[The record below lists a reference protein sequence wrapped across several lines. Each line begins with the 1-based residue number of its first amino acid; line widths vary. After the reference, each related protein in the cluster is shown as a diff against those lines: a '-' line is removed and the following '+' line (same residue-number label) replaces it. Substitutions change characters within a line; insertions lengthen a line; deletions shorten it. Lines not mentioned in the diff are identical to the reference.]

1 MSVAANDE
9 RCVEHQG
16 HKYYFCSNGCK
27 TKFAAD
33 PERYLKPKIPSTAK
47 PKAGASFTCPMH
59 PEIRRDRPGSCP
71 ICGMALEPLN
81 VSLDDAD
88 DSELRSMLLRFWI
101 GVALTVPLLVVT
113 MSEFFAPALAAWGAR
128 AGWFQA
134 ALATPVVLWGGWP
147 FFVRAWHSFRT
158 WNLNMYSLIAL
169 GTGAAY
175 AFSVYAFLFPE
186 TLSQAFRHGGNVP
199 LYFESAAVITVLVL
213 LGEVLQLRA
222 RSRTS
227 GAIKALLGLAPTA
240 AVRVSPDGA
249 DVEVP
254 LDQVAVGDQLRVR
267 PGARIPVDGKLI
279 EGASVVDE
287 SMVTGESVPVE
298 KRAGDAVTAG
308 TLNQTG
314 SFVMQAERVG
324 AETLLARIAQMV
336 NEAARSRAPIQKLAD
351 RVSAWFVPA
360 VVAIAGVAWFA
371 WALFGPPPAL
381 ANALVAA
388 VSVLIIACPC
398 ALGLATPMS
407 IMVGVGRGAT
417 EGVLIKDAEALEL
430 MEKIDTLVID
440 KTGTLTEGRPRLVT
454 VEALDGMKEDDL
466 LRFAAS
472 VEKVSEHPLAAA
484 IVQGAAERKVAL
496 AQVQSF
502 QSITGKGVQG
512 TVDGHAVLA
521 GTARLMQEQS
531 IDISGVAAHSDEL
544 RRDGQTVMLVAVD
557 ARIAGLVGV
566 KDPIKSTTREALDI
580 LKADG
585 ISVVMLTG
593 DNRVTA
599 EAVAHELGLD
609 RVEAEVLPQDKHRIV
624 KALQDE
630 GRMVAMAGDGINDA
644 PALAQAHVGI
654 AMGTGTDIAMQS
666 ARVVLVKGD
675 LRGIA
680 KARTLSRKTMKNIRQ
695 NLFLAFVYNSI
706 GVPIAAGVLYPVL
719 GLLLS
724 PMIASAAMA
733 LSSVSVIGNAL
744 RLRKATL

>member
-1 MSVAANDE
+1 
-9 RCVEHQG
+9 
-16 HKYYFCSNGCK
+16 
-27 TKFAAD
+27 
-33 PERYLKPKIPSTAK
+33 
-47 PKAGASFTCPMH
+47 MH
-59 PEIRRDRPGSCP
+59 PEIRRDRPGNCP

-81 VSLDDAD
+81 VSLEDAD
-88 DSELRSMLLRFWI
+88 DSELRSMMLRFWV
-101 GVALTVPLLVVT
+101 GAALTLPLLVAT
-113 MSEFFAPALAAWGAR
+113 MSEFFAPRLASWVAS

-158 WNLNMYSLIAL
+158 GNLNMYSLIAL

-186 TLSQAFRHGGNVP
+186 TLPHAFRHDGNVP

-227 GAIKALLGLAPTA
+227 GAIKALLGLTPSTA
-240 AVRVSPDGA
+240 IRLTADGT
-249 DVEVP
+249 EQEIS
-254 LDQVAVGDQLRVR
+254 LEKVAIGDRLRVR
-267 PGARIPVDGKLI
+267 PGARLPVDGKVI

-287 SMVTGESVPVE
+287 SMVTGESMPVE
-298 KRAGDAVTAG
+298 KRTGDAVTAG

-324 AETLLARIAQMV
+324 AGTLLARIAQLV

-351 RVSAWFVPA
+351 TVSAWFVPT
-360 VVAIAGVAWFA
+360 VIVIAGVAFIV
-371 WALFGPPPAL
+371 WAMVGPPPAL
-381 ANALVAA
+381 ANAFVVA

-430 MEKIDTLVID
+430 MEKVDTLVID
-440 KTGTLTEGRPRLVT
+440 KTGTLTEGRPRLT
-454 VEALDGMKEDDL
+454 IVEALGGMKQDDL

-472 VEKVSEHPLAAA
+472 VESVSEHPLAAA
-484 IVQGAAERKVAL
+484 IVRGAAERKLAL
-496 AQVQSF
+496 GEVQSF
-502 QSITGKGVQG
+502 HSITGKGVQG
-512 TVDGHAVLA
+512 VVDGHTILA
-521 GTARLMQEQS
+521 GTAGLMEEQS
-531 IDISGVAAHSDEL
+531 VDASGVAARSDEL
-544 RRDGQTVMLVAVD
+544 RREGQTVMLVAVD
-557 ARIAGLVGV
+557 GRMAGLVGV
-566 KDPIKSTTREALDI
+566 KDPIKDTTREALDI
-580 LKADG
+580 LTADG
-585 ISVVMLTG
+585 IVVVMLTG

-599 EAVAHELGLD
+599 AAVAHELGIE
-609 RVEAEVLPQDKHRIV
+609 RIEAEVLPQDKHRIV

-630 GRMVAMAGDGINDA
+630 GRVVAMAGDGINDA

-654 AMGTGTDIAMQS
+654 AMGTGTDIAIQS
-666 ARVVLVKGD
+666 ARIVLVKGD

-680 KARTLSRKTMKNIRQ
+680 KARTLSGKTMKNIRE

-706 GVPIAAGVLYPVL
+706 GIPIAAGMIYPVL
-719 GLLLS
+719 GLVLS
-724 PMIASAAMA
+724 PMIASAAMS
-733 LSSVSVIGNAL
+733 LSSVSVIANAL
-744 RLRKATL
+744 RLRNITL